1 MLNIFKSNKSNTKKL
16 PMSEKFYF
24 STLSFPTFTFEKKI
38 LIDEYLRVLREV
50 SFALQKNKIQKNFFQ
65 TATLSLNFFTKK
77 EVNLICLDLIERI
90 NFLSGLKKN
99 KRKLIY
105 LITTI

>member
-1 MLNIFKSNKSNTKKL
+1 MRLAGNKPLHMLNIFKSNKSNTKKL

-50 SFALQKNKIQKNFFQ
+50 SFALQKK
-65 TATLSLNFFTKK
+65 
-77 EVNLICLDLIERI
+77 
-90 NFLSGLKKN
+90 
-99 KRKLIY
+99 
-105 LITTI
+105 